1 MGGPFNGQQHK
12 SQLQRTSPVL
22 LLPPMV
28 FMATASVVCASSEME
43 PYDMAP
49 VQNRFT
55 ISAAGSTCAE
65 PERCSTHSICHA
77 ANP

>member
-1 MGGPFNGQQHK
+1 MA
-12 SQLQRTSPVL
+12 
-22 LLPPMV
+22 

-55 ISAAGSTCAE
+55 ISFAGSTCADK
-65 PERCSTHSICHA
+65 PCQSHGDHLQSDSHIVSGQ
-77 ANP
+77 NF